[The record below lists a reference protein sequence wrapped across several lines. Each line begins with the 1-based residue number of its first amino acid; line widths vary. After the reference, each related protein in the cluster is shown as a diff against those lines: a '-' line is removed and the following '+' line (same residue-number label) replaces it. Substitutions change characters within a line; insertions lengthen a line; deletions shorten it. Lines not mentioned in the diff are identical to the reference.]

1 MLAEKNARL
10 IREHGFLSF
19 ELVGVFED
27 EPTTSHDSAL
37 LFCPKWQA
45 LCVLRIKHLE
55 WSGSGAVL
63 P

>member
-1 MLAEKNARL
+1 MRAQKNARL

-19 ELVGVFED
+19 ELVGIFED
-27 EPTTSHDSAL
+27 EPITSHDSAL

-55 WSGSGAVL
+55 WHVLGAA
-63 P
+63 PQ